1 MIIHQRH
8 VSATKA
14 ILRLN
19 TKSHTHTHTHTHIYI
34 YIYIY
39 YMPGMLRKTW
49 NCNINI
55 SYLVIFALF
64 TLVYVT
70 VSSLTPQSFVYQ
82 PRLLSTAGN
91 ECKDWMT
98 SLHTQFRE
106 CQYSG
111 SEVEEKNPPH
121 THTHTHKHTP
131 SIAISQVKHKNVKL
145 FYA

>member
-1 MIIHQRH
+1 MSPASCSFSLHSTKYSLQQFILSAVMRH
-8 VSATKA
+8 T
-14 ILRLN
+14 
-19 TKSHTHTHTHTHIYI
+19 HTHTHTHTHIYI
-34 YIYIY
+34 YIHIYIY

-82 PRLLSTAGN
+82 PRLPSTAGN

-111 SEVEEKNPPH
+111 SEVEEKNPL
-121 THTHTHKHTP
+121 THTHINTHP
-131 SIAISQVKHKNVKL
+131 A
-145 FYA
+145 